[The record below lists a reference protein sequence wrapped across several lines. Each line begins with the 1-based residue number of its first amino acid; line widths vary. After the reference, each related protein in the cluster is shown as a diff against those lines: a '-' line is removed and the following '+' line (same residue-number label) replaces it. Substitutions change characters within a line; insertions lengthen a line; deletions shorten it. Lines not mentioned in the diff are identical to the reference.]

1 MDAQSKVAPLEIG
14 RHKARL
20 TDILL
25 IAKTLNIDPLTLLHR
40 ATLVTNS
47 MLRVESA
54 AWQSR
59 AAFSCRVGIMLVFI
73 DESGCPG
80 FKFTRGSDPV
90 FGLGMVIFANGE
102 DAISTEQTLFDLRMK
117 LQHKT
122 EFKFSK
128 STDKLRDA
136 FFNAVA
142 ACPFTIR
149 ALIVRKESLHS
160 QQLRTHVDSF
170 YSYFVK
176 VLMAHDNRTLS
187 AARVRIDGRGSR
199 DFQRSLGSYLRREL
213 GERLKDVRMSDSAR
227 DPLMQ
232 LADMCI
238 GAITRAERDRHDGE
252 RWKAMLS
259 PRIRDIW
266 HFG

>member
-1 MDAQSKVAPLEIG
+1 MRERRLLDGVFALWLYSK
-14 RHKARL
+14 
-20 TDILL
+20 
-25 IAKTLNIDPLTLLHR
+25 
-40 ATLVTNS
+40 
-47 MLRVESA
+47 
-54 AWQSR
+54 
-59 AAFSCRVGIMLVFI
+59 MLVFI

-90 FGLGMVIFANGE
+90 FGLGMIIFANGE
-102 DAISTEQTLFDLRMK
+102 DALATEQALLALRNK

-136 FFNAVA
+136 FFGGIA
-142 ACPFTIR
+142 ACPFDVR
-149 ALIVRKESLHS
+149 ALIVRKEMLHGY
-160 QQLRTHVDSF
+160 QLRTQADSF

-176 VLMAHDNRTLS
+176 MLIAHDDGALS
-187 AARVRIDGRGSR
+187 AARVRIDGSGSR
-199 DFQRSLGSYLRREL
+199 EFQRSLGSYLRREL
-213 GERLKDVRMSDSAR
+213 GNRLKEVRMSDSAR

-238 GAITRAERDRHDGE
+238 GAVTRAERDRHDAE
-252 RWKAMLS
+252 RWKAMLT
-259 PRIRDIW
+259 PRIRNVW